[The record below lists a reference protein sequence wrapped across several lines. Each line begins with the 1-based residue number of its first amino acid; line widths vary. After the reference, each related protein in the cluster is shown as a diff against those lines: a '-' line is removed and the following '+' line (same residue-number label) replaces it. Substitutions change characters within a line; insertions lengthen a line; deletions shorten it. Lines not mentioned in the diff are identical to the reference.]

1 MDQDAHKKDYQSM
14 FEEIFGMD
22 VKMFMSLIHSNVN
35 NSASILSMK
44 KPEKRKFLEK
54 MFGLEIYSDMNKLAN
69 DKLRSLEQRKY
80 KIDADTQIIER

>member
-1 MDQDAHKKDYQSM
+1 LKPNKLEIYKNGDLMDQDAHKKDYQSM

-69 DKLRSLEQRKY
+69 EKLRS
-80 KIDADTQIIER
+80 T